1 MTTFTTDDRIK
12 AYQTD
17 IEPIPFAG
25 LVNLND
31 YADPYSQYHM
41 TREEIGK
48 ELGISRQ
55 AVANIEK
62 SALTK
67 IKPAF
72 FRLAIKKEDFL

>member
-1 MTTFTTDDRIK
+1 MTTFTTDDRIH

-25 LVNLND
+25 LVDLNK
-31 YADPYSQYHM
+31 AEDPYTNYNM

-48 ELGISRQ
+48 AMGISRQ

-62 SALTK
+62 SALRK
-67 IKPAF
+67 IKQAF
-72 FRLAIKKEDFL
+72 FKLSIDKEDYL

>member
-1 MTTFTTDDRIK
+1 MTTFTTDDRIH

-25 LVNLND
+25 LVDLNR
-31 YADPYSQYHM
+31 AEDPYTDYSM

-48 ELGISRQ
+48 AMGISRQ

-62 SALTK
+62 SALKK
-67 IKPAF
+67 IKKAF
-72 FRLAIKKEDFL
+72 FKLAIKKEDYL